1 MKGLI
6 FSVRRYSVHDGPGI
20 RVTFF
25 MKGCPLS
32 CWWCH
37 NPEGI
42 SPFQE
47 SVVQTRRVGEKEF
60 QTNEEAGKYY
70 SVEEIVEI
78 AGKDRIFFQQSEG
91 GVTFSG
97 GEPLVQFDFLFEA
110 LKACKAHG
118 YKTAVDT
125 SGYSAPENYRAI
137 IKYTDMFLFDI
148 KHLDNEQHI
157 KYTGVPNT
165 GILENLKLV
174 LDSGTD
180 VMVRIPVLP
189 GVNDDIEHLDELKK
203 FITGVKCDNLRKI
216 NLLPFHRIGASKYRK
231 FNIPY
236 RMNETEQPS
245 TERMKELKEFF
256 SETGIKV
263 KVGG

>member
-1 MKGLI
+1 MKRQVNI
-6 FSVRRYSVHDGPGI
+6 I
-20 RVTFF
+20 
-25 MKGCPLS
+25 
-32 CWWCH
+32 
-37 NPEGI
+37 
-42 SPFQE
+42 Q
-47 SVVQTRRVGEKEF
+47 
-60 QTNEEAGKYY
+60 
-70 SVEEIVEI
+70 
-78 AGKDRIFFQQSEG
+78 
-91 GVTFSG
+91 
-97 GEPLVQFDFLFEA
+97 
-110 LKACKAHG
+110 LKRSLKLPK

-125 SGYSAPENYRAI
+125 CGYSSPENYRAI

-148 KHLDNEQHI
+148 KHLDNEKHI

-180 VMVRIPVLP
+180 VMVRIPVIP
-189 GVNDDIEHLDELKK
+189 GVNDDIEHLDELRK
-203 FITGVKCDNLRKI
+203 FITGVKCNNLRKI

-245 TERMKELKEFF
+245 LERMKELKEFF